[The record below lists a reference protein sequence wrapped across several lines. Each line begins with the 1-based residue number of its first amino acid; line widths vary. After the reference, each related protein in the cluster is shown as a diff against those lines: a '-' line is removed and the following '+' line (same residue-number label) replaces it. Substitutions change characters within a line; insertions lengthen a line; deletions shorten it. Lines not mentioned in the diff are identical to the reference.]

1 MQRERVLKAKM
12 SEARISQSIGQPAG
26 LTVTESMV
34 ASLLSGLGL
43 FILVLTLQPF
53 AGAPEVPEAG
63 GSTGN
68 IVNQIGYI
76 SLALI
81 YLIAMLR
88 FTDKAVL
95 LRLLSA
101 SWITILVVALISTQ
115 QAIDPAASFRGLL
128 LASFAMVIVAGV
140 LVLPRT
146 ERDFA
151 NAAGNACLAILL
163 LVYAMLLL
171 APDLVVH
178 GAEGVEGGHAG
189 HWKGHLSHKNYA
201 APVFSVITMIGVYCW
216 RSGFRLRGIVIAALG
231 VIFVWNSGSRTTMGF
246 LPLAIGIV
254 LMKNVVRS
262 PRLVIL
268 AHLAV
273 MAVIAAFTVGTVF
286 STTLLETAKS
296 LISDVT
302 YTGRDEIWK
311 FASAHIGER
320 PWLGYGYLSFWQ
332 TPIVTT
338 LEENFEASWDV
349 RGIGSAHNSYLDAFL
364 MFGIPGG
371 LLVIFSLVVL
381 PLKHYLAA
389 CRSSE
394 NTLLTD
400 LFAMIVFF
408 MSYVAMLES
417 IFLNRADPFWLLF
430 AMAVLGLGLASR
442 MRVRHGPPPDSAGL
456 G

>member
-1 MQRERVLKAKM
+1 M
-12 SEARISQSIGQPAG
+12 SEARISQSIGRPHG
-26 LTVTESMV
+26 SIVTESLV
-34 ASLLSGLGL
+34 AALLSGFGL
-43 FILVLTLQPF
+43 FILILTLQPF
-53 AGAPEVPEAG
+53 AGAPEVPEPG

-68 IVNQIGYI
+68 IVNQIGYV
-76 SLALI
+76 SLAAI
-81 YLIAMLR
+81 YLVAMLR
-88 FTDKAVL
+88 LTDKPVL
-95 LRLLSA
+95 LRLRSA
-101 SWITILVVALISTQ
+101 SWITILVVALISTR
-115 QAIDPAASFRGLL
+115 QAIDPEASFRALL
-128 LASFAMVIVAGV
+128 LASFAMVVVAGV

-151 NAAGNACLAILL
+151 NAAANACLAILL
-163 LVYAMLLL
+163 LVYAVLLL
-171 APDLVVH
+171 APDLAVH

-201 APVFSVITMIGVYCW
+201 APVFSVIAMIGVYCW
-216 RSGFRLRGIVIAALG
+216 RSDLRLRGLVIAALG

-254 LMKNVVRS
+254 LMKNAVRS
-262 PRLVIL
+262 PRLVVL

-273 MAVIAAFTVGTVF
+273 MAVIAALTVGTVF
-286 STTLLETAKS
+286 STTLLDIARS
-296 LISDVT
+296 LTSDVT

-311 FASAHIGER
+311 FAGAHISER
-320 PWLGYGYLSFWQ
+320 PWFGYGYLSFWQ

-371 LLVIFSLVVL
+371 LLVIVSLVVV

-394 NTLLTD
+394 NTLLIE

-417 IFLNRADPFWLLF
+417 IFLNRADPLWLLY

-442 MRVRHGPPPDSAGL
+442 MRVRRGLPPGSASPD
-456 G
+456 